1 MKRGVQIEGVQ
12 PIIKTRAK
20 PGRPC
25 KYPFDALKVGQTFWV
40 TAAARPYVNL
50 YVAVWRRNHANANQQ
65 FALTKG
71 VKNGRQGYRVQRVK

>member
-12 PIIKTRAK
+12 PIIESGAK
-20 PGRPC
+20 PGRPY

-40 TAAARPYVNL
+40 NGASRPYVNL
-50 YVAVWRRNHANANQQ
+50 YVAVWRRNRANLNQK

-71 VKNGRQGYRVQRVK
+71 VKNEKHGYRIQRTK